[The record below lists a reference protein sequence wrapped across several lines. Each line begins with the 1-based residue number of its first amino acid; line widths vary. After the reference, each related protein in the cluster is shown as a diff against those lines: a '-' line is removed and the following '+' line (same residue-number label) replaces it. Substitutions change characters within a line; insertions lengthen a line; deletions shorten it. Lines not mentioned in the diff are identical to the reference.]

1 MIAFCN
7 WFTKITGW
15 PLQALILRM
24 KFYYENKSIQGRKI
38 KGPAIVIS
46 NHTSVFDY
54 AIMLFTFWNRTLR
67 VQMAEILFK
76 KKVLGRYLKMMGGI
90 YVNRE
95 MKNFTFMTKSEE
107 ILQKGGVV
115 GIFPEGRLPLKGEEK
130 PLEFKPGA
138 AYLALA
144 MNVPIIPIYTNGKYF
159 TKERTRVVVGTPIM
173 PSDIENSEGSDK
185 EKLEAL
191 NRICREKII
200 ELGKMT
206 DEKQK

>member
-38 KGPAIVIS
+38 KGPAIIIS

-115 GIFPEGRLPLKGEEK
+115 GIFPEGRLPLKGEER

>member
-1 MIAFCN
+1 MIAFIN

-15 PLQALILRM
+15 PFEKLILRT
-24 KFYYENKSIQGRKI
+24 KIYYENKAIQGRKI
-38 KGPAIVIS
+38 KGPAVVIS

-54 AIMLFTFWNRTLR
+54 AVMLFVFFGRTLR
-67 VQMAEILFK
+67 VQMAEVLFK
-76 KKVLGRYLKMMGGI
+76 KKVLGGFLKMMGGI

-95 MKNFTFMTKSEE
+95 VKNFTFMTKSEE

-115 GIFPEGRLPLKGEEK
+115 GIFPEGRLPLKDEER

-138 AYLALA
+138 SYLALA
-144 MNVPIIPIYTNGKYF
+144 LNVPIIPIYTNGKYF
-159 TKERTRVVVGTPIM
+159 TKERTRVIVGTPIM
-173 PSDIENSEGSDK
+173 PSDVENGEGSDK

-191 NRICREKII
+191 NNICRERII
-200 ELGKMT
+200 ELGKIL

>member
-1 MIAFCN
+1 MIAFFN

-15 PLQALILRM
+15 PFAKLILRT
-24 KFYYENKSIQGRKI
+24 KIYYENKAIQGRKI
-38 KGPAIVIS
+38 KGPAVVIS

-54 AIMLFTFWNRTLR
+54 AVMLFVFFGRTLR
-67 VQMAEILFK
+67 VQMAEVLFK
-76 KKVLGRYLKMMGGI
+76 KKVLGRFLKMMGGI

-95 MKNFTFMTKSEE
+95 VKNFTFMTKSEE

-115 GIFPEGRLPLKGEEK
+115 GIFPEGRLPLKDEER

-144 MNVPIIPIYTNGKYF
+144 LNVPIIPIYTNGKYF
-159 TKERTRVVVGTPIM
+159 TKERTRVIVGTPIM
-173 PSDIENSEGSDK
+173 PSDVENGEGSDK

-191 NRICREKII
+191 NNICRERII
-200 ELGKMT
+200 ELGKIL